1 MNNLNLNKYF
11 VLEEMKEIFKIKISK
26 SKSKGIDKKSFNSY
40 NILEKENLFLDIKKQ
55 INEKKYK
62 FSPYLELLRIKRRD
76 TNPRMISIPTVKDK
90 IVLSILKN
98 ILHEYF
104 TESINKDQPNSY
116 IKKIKNFIK
125 KNQNSELFF
134 LKTDISQFYDKINRE
149 KLKKKVKNKITDRFF
164 INLLIS
170 SIENPTVPSNY
181 KKTDTDYYRSKKG
194 VPQGLPISNILAQI
208 YLNDFDVLMIKYIDN
223 DTLYLRY
230 VDDILIIS
238 KTNCDEKLEKIKILL
253 KEIGLKVNQA
263 KTYVGKLD
271 DTVEFL
277 GYQISKNPISISNR
291 TIENQI
297 NKIAGKITWFK
308 KGVINK
314 NARPDKFK
322 EDIKGFENLFI
333 KEVNEIITGTK
344 SDDKNYGWL
353 FYYIEVDDI
362 KVFHKLDNIISNMI
376 KKIPYFKNKA
386 PSKLKKTAKAYFEI
400 KHIQDSDYIFNY
412 NKYKT
417 AKQKEKLLKEVAQL
431 DDNKKYTNEEIEMQF
446 EYYKNRNINNLKENF
461 EY

>member
-1 MNNLNLNKYF
+1 
-11 VLEEMKEIFKIKISK
+11 
-26 SKSKGIDKKSFNSY
+26 
-40 NILEKENLFLDIKKQ
+40 
-55 INEKKYK
+55 
-62 FSPYLELLRIKRRD
+62 
-76 TNPRMISIPTVKDK
+76 
-90 IVLSILKN
+90 
-98 ILHEYF
+98 
-104 TESINKDQPNSY
+104 
-116 IKKIKNFIK
+116 
-125 KNQNSELFF
+125 
-134 LKTDISQFYDKINRE
+134 
-149 KLKKKVKNKITDRFF
+149 
-164 INLLIS
+164 
-170 SIENPTVPSNY
+170 
-181 KKTDTDYYRSKKG
+181 
-194 VPQGLPISNILAQI
+194 
-208 YLNDFDVLMIKYIDN
+208 MIKYIDN

-291 TIENQI
+291 TIETQI

-322 EDIKGFENLFI
+322 QDIKGFENLFI